1 MDAILGFLSYLPGIL
16 IALGI
21 LVFVHELG
29 HFLAARLFGMR
40 VDKFSIGFPP
50 KIFGK
55 QVGDTEYV
63 LGAVPLGGY
72 VKIAGM
78 VDESLDDGF
87 AETEPQPDEYR
98 SKPVWQRIVVI
109 TAGVIFNLVFAVMV
123 YVGLKAAYGEEY
135 IPAENVEAV
144 YVDEGSIAYDMGLRT
159 GDRLVAA
166 NGRPLVQFE
175 DLYSPA
181 TLAADPLTLT
191 VERGGREETF
201 TGPEQLLSKLN
212 QDPAPGVG
220 DPFGISFL
228 PALIGGVQQDSPA
241 GQAGIEPG
249 DRVVV
254 VGADTIQFWTQLPA
268 AVEAAGGQAVPVTI
282 VRHISEDPPEGGRRI
297 ATYESGDGEIANA
310 MYQVELTPR
319 YDEVAERYLLGVTAP
334 TADQLREEYGV
345 ARRDYGPVEAVGA
358 GAKEMWANTAFQA
371 TAIGRLFTGREDVR
385 QSVGGPVA
393 IAKAAKQ
400 AADSGARSFWNLV
413 AMLSIAL
420 ALFNILPIPA
430 LDGGHL
436 VFLLYEGITRREPS
450 LKVKMWVQQ
459 AGFFIL
465 LAFMAF
471 VIFNDIS
478 RF

>member
-16 IALGI
+16 IALSI

-50 KIFGK
+50 KIIGK
-55 QVGDTEYV
+55 KVGDTEYV
-63 LGAVPLGGY
+63 IGAVPLGGY

-78 VDESLDDGF
+78 VDESMDAGF

-109 TAGVIFNLVFAVMV
+109 TAGVIFNLIFAVMV

-144 YVDEGSIAYDMGLRT
+144 YVEDGSIAYDMGLRT

-166 NGRPLVQFE
+166 NGKALVQFE
-175 DLYSPA
+175 DLYSPT

-191 VERGGREETF
+191 VERGGQEETF

-212 QDPAPGVG
+212 QPDRAGIG
-220 DPFGISFL
+220 DPFGLSFL

-241 GQAGIEPG
+241 DQAGIEPG
-249 DRVVV
+249 DRVVA
-254 VGADTIQFWTQLPA
+254 VGGAPIQFWTELPA
-268 AVEAAGGQAVPVTI
+268 AVTAAEGRAVPVQI
-282 VRHISEDPPEGGRRI
+282 ARDPAADAPEGGTRVAQPGTRELAI
-297 ATYESGDGEIANA
+297 YEV
-310 MYQVELTPR
+310 QLTPR
-319 YDEVAERYLLGVTAP
+319 YDDVAERYLLGVTAP
-334 TADQLREEYGV
+334 NSAQLREEYGV
-345 ARRDYGPVEAVGA
+345 AKREYGPIEAIGA
-358 GAKEMWANTAFQA
+358 GAKEAWVNTAFQA

-393 IAKAAKQ
+393 IAKAAKT

-459 AGFFIL
+459 AGFFLL
-465 LAFMAF
+465 LAFMVF

>member
-1 MDAILGFLSYLPGIL
+1 MDALLGFLSYFPAVL

-29 HFLAARLFGMR
+29 HFLAARMFGMR
-40 VDKFSIGFPP
+40 VDTFSIGFPP
-50 KIFGK
+50 KIVGK
-55 QVGDTEYV
+55 QIGDTEYV
-63 LGAVPLGGY
+63 IGAVPLGGY

-78 VDESLDDGF
+78 VDESMDTGF
-87 AETEPQPDEYR
+87 EASEPQPDEYR

-144 YVDEGSIAYDMGLRT
+144 FVEEGSIAYDMGLRT

-166 NGRPLVQFE
+166 NGAPLVQIE
-175 DLYSPA
+175 DLYSPT

-212 QDPAPGVG
+212 NPNAGIG
-220 DPFGISFL
+220 GPFGISFL
-228 PALIGGVQQDSPA
+228 PPLIGGVQQDSPA
-241 GQAGIEPG
+241 DQAGIAPG
-249 DRVVV
+249 DRI
-254 VGADTIQFWTQLPA
+254 VGVGGQPVGFWTELSA
-268 AVEAAGGQAVPVTI
+268 AVTAAEGQTVPVQIARPAGEAAPENGLRVGERGGLAV
-282 VRHISEDPPEGGRRI
+282 
-297 ATYESGDGEIANA
+297 YEV
-310 MYQVELTPR
+310 QLTPR
-319 YDEVAERYLLGVTAP
+319 YDEAAERYLLGVTAP
-334 TADQLREEYGV
+334 SADQLRQEYGV
-345 ARRDYGPVEAVGA
+345 ARRDYGPVEAIGA

-371 TAIGRLFTGREDVR
+371 TAISRLFMGKEDVR

-400 AADSGARSFWNLV
+400 SMDSGARSFWNLV

-436 VFLLYEGITRREPS
+436 VFLVYEGITRREPS

>member
-241 GQAGIEPG
+241 GQAGIAPG
-249 DRVVV
+249 DRVVRV
-254 VGADTIQFWTQLPA
+254 DGQPIAFWTELPA
-268 AVEAAGGQAVPVTI
+268 AVTAAEGRAVPVQ
-282 VRHISEDPPEGGRRI
+282 VARDLSAGAPENGTRVGENGGL
-297 ATYESGDGEIANA
+297 AVYEVSLA
-310 MYQVELTPR
+310 PR

-358 GAKEMWANTAFQA
+358 GAREMWANTAFQA